1 MLKMIW
7 KMNVKLC
14 TINNHIMKTIFTF
27 VLAAIISLNVFAQD
41 GNLQSMMKERNEF
54 YFNFNTD
61 DVKTLKE
68 IAKIV
73 SIDKINGNVVTAYA
87 NNKQFENFLTL
98 GLEPTLL
105 TPPSM
110 LEEHKMFD
118 GRTRAEYDW
127 DEYPTYEA
135 YVAMME
141 EFAET
146 YSENCSL
153 IELGTLASGR
163 KILMVRINNGV
174 ADGKPKFL
182 YGSTIH
188 GDETTGFIMMLRLID
203 LLLTRQDLPEVQNVI
218 NNLDLFVCPNANPDG
233 TYRSG
238 NHTVNGA
245 TRYNAYGVDMNR
257 NYPDPVD
264 GAHPDNEDYALETQ
278 WFMKFAE
285 DNQITMAAHYH
296 GGAEL
301 MNYPWDNSYTRHAD
315 DAWWQLVSREYAD
328 LAQDA
333 AQSTDPS
340 YMTDEE
346 NGITNGADWYRI
358 GGGRQDY
365 MNYYRQCREV
375 TIECSTVKCPSAS
388 QLPSFWNYNYDAIFA
403 YMNQAMF
410 GIHGTVKDAETKQG
424 VHATIKILDHD
435 QEYSVVESQ
444 LPLGDFHRPIKSGT
458 YTVEIKADGY
468 FPSQHVVT
476 VVDGEAVTLNVELEA
491 GEGVVPDFSVSET
504 NVAIGSTVK
513 FTDESWG
520 DIVGWNWLFEGG
532 TPATSSEQNPSVKYS
547 EQGMFDVTLTVTNAN
562 GDSETITKKGCIR
575 VLESYN
581 MQDATVTVKDALFYD
596 SGGPNNNYP
605 DNDLHVMTFKPGT
618 SGAMIQ
624 VEFIEF
630 STEAGYDVLR
640 VYDGT
645 AVATSPCIAEL
656 SGGNAGKY
664 TASNADGA
672 LTFRFLSDYSA
683 NEKGWKAVIR
693 CVGGEMMVDV
703 DAEQDTICL
712 GQQVRL
718 YANVSGGSYDYAYSW
733 SPVELFNDPNVQNPI
748 ATPTEL
754 GELTFTLTVDD
765 GENTKEASV
774 SVVVVNCENVG
785 EQTVEDM
792 TIYPNPANDVLN
804 VSFVGN
810 YEDINWTIF
819 NISGQ
824 VVKKSCEQSNSFEI
838 KLNEIKAGIYF
849 LNLDLDGKQMMKKI
863 VVE

>member
-1 MLKMIW
+1 MR
-7 KMNVKLC
+7 
-14 TINNHIMKTIFTF
+14 TIFALLF
-27 VLAAIISLNVFAQD
+27 VVMFSWNTFAQESD
-41 GNLQSMMKERNEF
+41 FQSIMKERNEF
-54 YFNFNTD
+54 YFSFEVD
-61 DVKTLKE
+61 DVKMLSE
-68 IAKIV
+68 IVKIV
-73 SIDKINGNVVTAYA
+73 SVDNVSGNVVTAYA
-87 NNKQFENFLTL
+87 NNRQYEEFLTL
-98 GLEPTLL
+98 GLESTLL

-110 LEEHKMFD
+110 LENHKMFD
-118 GRTRAEYDW
+118 GRTRAEYGW

-203 LLLTRQDLPEVQNVI
+203 ILLTRQDLPEVQNII

-264 GAHPDNEDYALETQ
+264 GAHPDYEDYALETQ

-285 DNQITMAAHYH
+285 DYQITMAAHYH

-333 AQSTDPS
+333 AHSTDPS

-403 YMNQAMF
+403 YMNQSLY

-435 QEYSVVESQ
+435 QEYSVVETQ
-444 LPLGDFHRPIKSGT
+444 LPLGDFHRPIKAGT
-458 YTVEIKADGY
+458 YTVEVKAEGY
-468 FPSQHVVT
+468 YPSQHVVT
-476 VVDGEAVTLNVELEA
+476 VVDGETINLNVELES
-491 GEGVVPDFSVSET
+491 GEGLIPDFNASET
-504 NVAIGSTVK
+504 YVAVGSTVK

-520 DIVGWNWLFEGG
+520 NIVDWSWSFEGG
-532 TPATSSEQNPSVKYS
+532 NPSTSNEQNPSVKYS
-547 EQGMFDVTLTVTNAN
+547 EPGTFDVELTVSNAD
-562 GDSETITKKGCIR
+562 GDVETVTKKSYIN
-575 VLESYN
+575 VAESYN
-581 MQDATVTVKDALFYD
+581 MSDATVTIKDALFFD

-605 DNDLHVMTFKPGT
+605 DNDLHVMTFKPGVQ
-618 SGAMIQ
+618 GAMIQ
-624 VEFIEF
+624 VEFLEF
-630 STEAGYDVLR
+630 STEQGYDVLR

-645 AVATSPCIAEL
+645 AVATSPCIAEM
-656 SGGNAGKY
+656 SGASTGKY
-664 TASNADGA
+664 TATNDEGA

-693 CVGGEMMVDV
+693 CVGGEMMLDVDV
-703 DAEQDTICL
+703 EQDTIKI
-712 GQQVRL
+712 GQQVHL
-718 YANVSGGSYDYAYSW
+718 YANVSGGSYEYSFSW
-733 SPVELFNDPNVQNPI
+733 SPAELLNNPNIQNPI

-754 GELTFTLTVDD
+754 GENVFTLIVSD

-774 SVVVVNCENVG
+774 SVFVVSDESVD
-785 EQTVEDM
+785 EQTFDNVM
-792 TIYPNPANDVLN
+792 VYPNPTNDVIYVSLVEKFENIGWTLFN
-804 VSFVGN
+804 VN
-810 YEDINWTIF
+810 
-819 NISGQ
+819 GQ
-824 VVKKSCEQSNSFEI
+824 VVKKSDEQSNDFEI
-838 KLNEIKAGIYF
+838 KLNDINSGFYF
-849 LNLDLDGKQMMKKI
+849 LNLDIDGKQIMKKI

>member
-1 MLKMIW
+1 MR
-7 KMNVKLC
+7 
-14 TINNHIMKTIFTF
+14 TIFALLF
-27 VLAAIISLNVFAQD
+27 VVMFSWNTFAQESD
-41 GNLQSMMKERNEF
+41 FQSIMKERNEF
-54 YFNFNTD
+54 YFSFEVD
-61 DVKTLKE
+61 DVKMLSE
-68 IAKIV
+68 IVKIV
-73 SIDKINGNVVTAYA
+73 SVDNVSGNVVTAYA
-87 NNKQFENFLTL
+87 NNRQYEEFLTL
-98 GLEPTLL
+98 GLESTLL

-110 LEEHKMFD
+110 LENHKMFD
-118 GRTRAEYDW
+118 GRTRAEYGW

-203 LLLTRQDLPEVQNVI
+203 ILLTRQDLPEVQNII

-264 GAHPDNEDYALETQ
+264 GAHPDYEDYALETQ

-285 DNQITMAAHYH
+285 DYQITMAAHYH

-333 AQSTDPS
+333 AQSTDPL

-403 YMNQAMF
+403 YMNQSLY

-435 QEYSVVESQ
+435 QEYSVVETQ

-458 YTVEIKADGY
+458 YTIEVKAEGY
-468 FPSQHVVT
+468 YPSQYVVT
-476 VVDGEAVTLNVELEA
+476 VADGETVTLNVELES
-491 GEGVVPDFSVSET
+491 GEGLIPDFSVSEAD
-504 NVAIGSTVK
+504 VAMGSTVK

-520 DIVGWNWLFEGG
+520 DIVGWNWSFEGG
-532 TPATSSEQNPSVKYS
+532 TPSTSSEQNPSVKYN
-547 EQGMFDVTLTVTNAN
+547 EQGKFDVTLTVLNAD
-562 GDSETITKKGCIR
+562 GDSETITKKRCVR

-618 SGAMIQ
+618 AGAMIQ
-624 VEFIEF
+624 VEFLEF
-630 STEAGYDVLR
+630 STEEGYDVLR
-640 VYDGT
+640 IYDGT
-645 AVATSPCIAEL
+645 AVATSPCIDAV

-664 TASNADGA
+664 TATNADGA

-693 CVGGEMMVDV
+693 CVGGEMMLDV
-703 DAEQDTICL
+703 DAEQDTIKL
-712 GQQVRL
+712 GQQVHL
-718 YANVSGGSYDYAYSW
+718 YANVSGGSYEYSFSW
-733 SPVELFNDPNVQNPI
+733 SPAELLNNPNIQNPI

-754 GELTFTLTVDD
+754 GENVFTLTVSD

-774 SVVVVNCENVG
+774 SVFVVSGESVD
-785 EQTVEDM
+785 EQTFDNVM
-792 TIYPNPANDVLN
+792 VYPNPTNDVIYVSLVEKFENIGWTLFN
-804 VSFVGN
+804 VN
-810 YEDINWTIF
+810 
-819 NISGQ
+819 GQ
-824 VVKKSCEQSNSFEI
+824 VVKKSDEQSNDFEI
-838 KLNEIKAGIYF
+838 KLNDINSGFYF
-849 LNLDLDGKQMMKKI
+849 LNLDIDGKQIMKKI